1 MAKTFN
7 KFFCLV
13 AQEVQLKVPF
23 SYKTFFEYL
32 PPHNVHT
39 APFCRQELNL
49 LPNFQKGGALTG
61 PQLLDGVVR
70 KEGATFLR
78 RGCQFYI
85 KNKLKSE
92 IFIDK
97 KIEKQKC
104 FFLSITKNLNWEILT
119 KNLLSKDGM
128 GLRMKIL
135 LFKRGLGKK
144 EGSVFEG

>member
-1 MAKTFN
+1 MTNESPKIISLRDQTIPDLSIMAKTFN

-39 APFCRQELNL
+39 APFCRQGLNL

-70 KEGATFLR
+70 KDFSEEGLP
-78 RGCQFYI
+78 I
-85 KNKLKSE
+85 LH
-92 IFIDK
+92 K
-97 KIEKQKC
+97 K
-104 FFLSITKNLNWEILT
+104 
-119 KNLLSKDGM
+119 
-128 GLRMKIL
+128 
-135 LFKRGLGKK
+135 
-144 EGSVFEG
+144 